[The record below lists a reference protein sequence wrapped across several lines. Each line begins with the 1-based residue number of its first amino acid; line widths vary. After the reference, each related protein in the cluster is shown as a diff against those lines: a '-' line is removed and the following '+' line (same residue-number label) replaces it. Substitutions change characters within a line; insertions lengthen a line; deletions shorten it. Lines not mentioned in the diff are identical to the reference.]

1 MTPRQPCPRGPAA
14 GAKSQ
19 DVYDTVMDLLRT
31 QRVKP
36 TDRVGEILKHEMV
49 RMMSLGDTSKRGA
62 IKKAIDQFTGGKLVF
77 CIACNQ
83 HFMCN
88 LHLTFVCC
96 DVLRRATCGT

>member
-1 MTPRQPCPRGPAA
+1 MTPGQPCPRGPAA

-49 RMMSLGDTSKRGA
+49 QMMSLGIPVSGEQSKR
-62 IKKAIDQFTGGKLVF
+62 QLTNSLVVSW
-77 CIACNQ
+77 C
-83 HFMCN
+83 
-88 LHLTFVCC
+88 FVLLVINILC
-96 DVLRRATCGT
+96 ATYI